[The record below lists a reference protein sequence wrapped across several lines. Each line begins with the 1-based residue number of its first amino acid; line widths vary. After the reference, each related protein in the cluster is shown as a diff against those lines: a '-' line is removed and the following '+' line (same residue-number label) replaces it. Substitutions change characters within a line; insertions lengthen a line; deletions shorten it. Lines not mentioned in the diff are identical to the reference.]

1 MARAALLIILP
12 LTLAACAA
20 SGGVA
25 TGGAAGGAASTGAA
39 DQASPRS
46 ERRCFQNS
54 QINNFRVDRETTYI
68 KVGRDAVYQL
78 SAAGAC
84 MNLDSA
90 NSIALVAV
98 DGGSTQCIGDMVTVL
113 APGALPPTAPCRAR
127 IDRQLTA
134 DQIAALPER
143 LRP

>member
-1 MARAALLIILP
+1 MTRAALLVLLP
-12 LTLAACAA
+12 LSLAACAP
-20 SGGVA
+20 SGEAVSTAA
-25 TGGAAGGAASTGAA
+25 T
-39 DQASPRS
+39 DQASAHP

-84 MNLDSA
+84 MDLDSA
-90 NSIALVAV
+90 NSIALVSI
-98 DGGSTQCIGDMVTVL
+98 DGGSTQCVGDVVTVL
-113 APGALPPTAPCRAR
+113 APRALPPSTPCEAR

-134 DQIAALPER
+134 EEIAALPAR

>member
-1 MARAALLIILP
+1 MARAAFLIALP
-12 LTLAACAA
+12 LALAACAP
-20 SGGVA
+20 SGGVSS
-25 TGGAAGGAASTGAA
+25 GGAVSTAAA
-39 DQASPRS
+39 DQASARP

-68 KVGRDAVYQL
+68 KVGQHSVYQL

-84 MNLDSA
+84 MDLDSA
-90 NSIALVAV
+90 NSIALVSV

-134 DQIAALPER
+134 DQIAALPAR

>member
-12 LTLAACAA
+12 LTLAACAP

-84 MNLDSA
+84 MDLDSA
-90 NSIALVAV
+90 NSIALVAL

>member
-1 MARAALLIILP
+1 MARPALLVALP
-12 LTLAACAA
+12 LALAACAP
-20 SGGVA
+20 SGGVPS
-25 TGGAAGGAASTGAA
+25 GGAVSTATADPASAR
-39 DQASPRS
+39 P

-68 KVGRDAVYQL
+68 KVGRDAVYEL

-84 MNLDSA
+84 MDLDSA

-98 DGGSTQCIGDMVTVL
+98 DGGSTHCVGDMVTVL
-113 APGALPPTAPCRAR
+113 APRALPPTAPCRAR
-127 IDRQLTA
+127 IERQLTA
-134 DQIAALPER
+134 DQIAALPAR